1 MPRVFNN
8 RRLVGS
14 VGKALVCRA
23 EGRGFEPWPDQ
34 NSGSL
39 FKITEKK
46 VLPL

>member
-1 MPRVFNN
+1 MPRFVNN

-14 VGKALVCRA
+14 VGRALVYRA
-23 EGRGFEPWPDQ
+23 GGRGFEPWPDQ